1 MFDERTTELVE
12 FGGSL
17 CASIEQVS
25 DEAEAH
31 EEPEV
36 RVRAR
41 KKRAE
46 PSRGR
51 VFKYRLY
58 PTRAQK
64 GKLDELTWRLR
75 EFYNAV
81 LEHRREAYRKQR
93 VSIKASD
100 QAKEIP
106 AIREV
111 RPEYAE
117 IHSHLLQDVVT
128 RVDRA
133 FQAFFRRVAA
143 GEKPGYPRFKGRNR
157 YRSFTFKDVGAGRGA
172 RLTTGGKRVE
182 IAGIGSVKIKMHR
195 PMEGTLKQ
203 ATVSLGGDGHWYI
216 CFVCVDIPAKPLP
229 LTGRE
234 VGVDLGITTFA
245 ALSNEDGTDK
255 DIPNPRPYERAQD
268 KLASAQR
275 KVSRRRKYSKRR
287 AKAVALLAKKHAKV
301 ARVRLDFHHKTAR
314 YLVVCYES
322 IYLEDLNIT
331 GLAKGWLSKQVYD
344 AGWGQFGTILS
355 NKAEC
360 AGRWFSRSDPR
371 GTSIICSNPLC
382 EKRVPKALNVRVHDC
397 PYCGLKI
404 NRDTNA
410 APNTKSRGQRD
421 REKQSLDAL

>member
-1 MFDERTTELVE
+1 M
-12 FGGSL
+12 
-17 CASIEQVS
+17 
-25 DEAEAH
+25 
-31 EEPEV
+31 
-36 RVRAR
+36 
-41 KKRAE
+41 
-46 PSRGR
+46 
-51 VFKYRLY
+51 
-58 PTRAQK
+58 
-64 GKLDELTWRLR
+64 
-75 EFYNAV
+75 
-81 LEHRREAYRKQR
+81 
-93 VSIKASD
+93 SIKAKD

-106 AIREV
+106 AIREA

-133 FQAFFRRVAA
+133 FQGFFRRVKA

-157 YRSFTFKDVGAGRGA
+157 YRSFTFKDAGQRNGV

-182 IAGIGSVKIKMHR
+182 ITGIGSVKLKMHR
-195 PMEGTLKQ
+195 PMDGTLKQ
-203 ATVSLGGDGHWYI
+203 ATVSLDSDGHWYI

-229 LTGRE
+229 LTGKE

-245 ALSNEDGTDK
+245 ALSNEDGTDV
-255 DIPNPRPYERAQD
+255 DIPNPRPYERAQPR
-268 KLASAQR
+268 LASAQH

-287 AKAVALLAKKHAKV
+287 TKDVALLAKHHCKV
-301 ARVRLDFHHKTAR
+301 ARIRRDFHHKAAR
-314 YLVVCYES
+314 YLVVRYES
-322 IYLEDLNIT
+322 IYLEDLNIK
-331 GLAKGWLSKQVYD
+331 GLAKGFLAKQVHD

-371 GTSIICSNPLC
+371 GTSIICSEC
-382 EKRVPKALNVRVHDC
+382 EERVPKALNVRVHLC

-410 APNTKSRGQRD
+410 ARNTKSRGQRD